1 MEAGDTEGSTL
12 EESDIIEIIP
22 TEDYDIGKAKLRL
35 SLSWILAKAYADCI
49 PHDFLDLF
57 YENAQGLCLLKPQLV
72 LKLSS
77 GEIYI
82 LACNNIFP
90 EYTGSLNSFSSIL
103 QTLSRKGFY
112 ISDYEGQVI
121 TESVLL
127 QTSPFKVKA
136 HLSFLDVLMKA
147 YVNTLVSIDHIVHSL
162 CCFTNLDVSQ
172 HILSTVEDALL
183 LWVNQVCLYV
193 QQLLHKESQSH
204 HDALSGQ
211 KFCDPT
217 IPVLNGLSNI
227 GDGCSLAVLISF
239 YCSDSLRLQDIV
251 IKKSPSIADC
261 LFNLRLIKNF
271 CDRYLSTPKCF
282 HFTYEDLLY
291 CNEFITLNVYVYL
304 AELFNKFENPSS
316 SSSTNLQTENK
327 NGVSNERRYSQ
338 QSVAN
343 VPISNVT
350 KKSFQT
356 YDVSSI
362 SQDTSNSISAP
373 LTREPLLSK
382 RYSQKDVEEPH
393 YTIPGRAS
401 KVRSHP
407 SWQDQLD
414 CSPAL
419 LAYSNADGVGN
430 MAYNPKPDVDNW
442 VASQGPSS
450 DPLLPARLKP
460 AKEKNFNHSKEAER
474 GDQHNIKMSSPCR
487 GGSHGKQTS
496 RILEEPMILDP
507 TDQYGGDISREESS
521 LQQLFKR
528 SSMPTEQSATFPR
541 SRHSSGASNPDD
553 SLRQFGV
560 DQSFTLPDRPSSVN
574 SARQEGLPVVPLTQT
589 DEIEL
594 RRCFSREGSI
604 ASNRSSGDFSDHES
618 QKIHRDHKAKESKDP
633 KDTFILTDSMKL
645 KDPLMKPLFNSGPI
659 MEEIL
664 DKSKTTNFAQIKKM
678 RDMSGP
684 LTSLVYMQRG
694 QEPDSPSKVPLK
706 DPFQKKDEEKSNKA
720 HQITWQQNSRRS
732 HVTTPESPSEGQ
744 HSQSDQVNIRMKLEE
759 RRKQIEQK
767 KFDLERQQTK
777 IRHQVGKEAFLHMVA
792 SQSSAGIDKNG
803 QVSGGIPANIRRYMR
818 QNSSGENITG
828 EDSSHFVSQ
837 RPSHKPFSREEI
849 QRTIENAR
857 KKWLNESAGTK
868 TNANDSYESEVNE
881 QSVRQ
886 ASSSPLHEPFRR
898 EPVRHE
904 AVPIRQEPVR
914 HEAVPIRQEPM
925 RHEAVP
931 MRQEP
936 VRHEAVPIRQE
947 PVRHEAVPI
956 RQEPV
961 RHEAVPLRHEALPIR
976 HEALPIRHEALP
988 IRQEAHQRD
997 AVHHESFPVR
1007 PDTVHHDP
1015 ISLRQDSIAH
1025 EAAVVRPQPV
1035 VAVQPGIRDSSSN
1048 RASPDRRQD
1057 PTNSAEREENYGNY
1071 NNSLD
1076 RLNRSLTDLQGE
1088 IMKLSLQQQQQLKS
1102 QTLDKSHPKPHGAL
1116 PNASTAGIVPTQHG
1130 ELHLQCQIPFSAAP
1144 GGHMAGSSEQP
1155 PSYIAL
1161 GQYPP
1166 HMDTTG
1172 HFNPSC
1178 VVQQPGYATPPLI
1191 PPVYHTPTSYQPHF
1205 PQASPY
1211 QPTYPGQQFMLHSP
1225 TPPTQPYMSP
1235 VMSPYPTPPPHSVGI
1250 AHHLPNTY
1258 TTSVGQPIPTATPYS
1273 GLPGHPKPELAG
1285 VHPSMANAVITS
1297 AAGGA
1302 FSLHGNQTRTQEE
1315 PLPSGYAPH
1324 PHAASSSGYVPYLNS
1339 SNNINTSSN
1348 ITNNVNTNNT
1358 VTSSGVTSWHSPSGS
1373 PSRQSLK
1380 SNQSSHHGSPSSSI
1394 SSSPPHRPSKQP
1406 PPPTTSSADVP
1417 SQSEEA
1423 PTATAET
1430 DTSEEPTSSANEG
1443 FFVSFGNEQP
1453 RRPKPKLTK
1462 REKKEEKK
1470 DEKLPVPP
1478 VSKETA
1484 EAATPPKLPS
1494 PSKPLPPP
1502 TAPPPVVE
1510 EEDVPAAPAV
1520 AFVLEEPEECLDE
1533 DEMAVR
1539 RKRMLKQQQKRREE
1553 QELRRQQKEEA
1564 FAKKRAQE
1572 MLKKEEIAQRKEQ
1585 EKARRQMIL
1594 QQYKERK
1601 RKEEDDEKNPPTD
1614 RYERPAR
1621 NPKPRPKSMIV
1632 RSSKP
1637 PEVGEDDASSIHS
1650 TSSQEDIA
1658 GRGFSSPTSSNSNS
1672 KSGPLL
1678 STSWPAGPSQL
1689 EVIKMGLQ
1697 HGICCC
1703 KGISLSSPAPARVS
1717 MNLLANQGNS
1727 GRTNFGRRPPSPDL
1741 YRFGRKSGKSTESS
1755 SDAGSTAGSD
1765 YTGPKL
1771 FVKPSSKSNRHIIIN
1786 AISHCCLAGCVNLD
1800 LKNKVLEEIAKSDA
1814 KHFVILFRD
1823 TGCAFRSLYA
1833 YYPERE
1839 EAVKIHGI
1847 GPKLV
1852 TSKNIEKYYKYN
1864 SGGKSFA
1871 EVTSTKHLSV
1881 SIDAIVINGSLW
1893 KSSRMPTGRR

>member
-1 MEAGDTEGSTL
+1 MEAGDTEGSSL

-22 TEDYDIGKAKLRL
+22 TGDYDTGKAKLRL
-35 SLSWILAKAYADCI
+35 SLSWILEKAYAGCI
-49 PHDFLDLF
+49 PKDFLELF
-57 YENAQGLCLLKPQLV
+57 YENAQGLCLLKPQLI

-90 EYTGSLNSFSSIL
+90 EFGGSLNSFSLIL
-103 QTLSRKGFY
+103 QALTRKGYY
-112 ISDYEGQVI
+112 ITDYDGQTI

-127 QTSPFKVKA
+127 QTSPFKVKT
-136 HLSFLDVLMKA
+136 HLSLLEVLMKA
-147 YVNTLVSIDHIVHSL
+147 NINQLVTIDNIIHSL
-162 CCFTNLDVSQ
+162 CSFTNYDVAQ
-172 HILSTVEDALL
+172 HIPKTIEDALL
-183 LWVNQVCLYV
+183 LWVNHICVYV
-193 QQLLHKESQSH
+193 QQLLNKETQIAVH
-204 HDALSGQ
+204 SGQ

-227 GDGCSLAVLISF
+227 GDGCCLAVVISF

-251 IKKSPSIADC
+251 IKKSLSIADC

-291 CNEFITLNVYVYL
+291 SNELITTNIYLYL
-304 AELFNKFENPSS
+304 AELFHRFENS
-316 SSSTNLQTENK
+316 SSSTTSTQHK
-327 NGVSNERRYSQ
+327 NGVSNERSYNQ

-343 VPISNVT
+343 VPISNA
-350 KKSFQT
+350 KKSFHSN
-356 YDVSSI
+356 DVSAV
-362 SQDTSNSISAP
+362 SQDISNSTSI
-373 LTREPLLSK
+373 REPLSK
-382 RYSQKDVEEPH
+382 HYSQKDAEESPES
-393 YTIPGRAS
+393 YTVPGRIS
-401 KVRSHP
+401 KVRTHS

-414 CSPAL
+414 GSPAL
-419 LAYSNADGVGN
+419 VAYSNVDSSGN
-430 MAYNPKPDVDNW
+430 MAYSQKSEVDKW
-442 VASQGPSS
+442 VASQGLSS

-460 AKEKNFNHSKEAER
+460 AKEKIFNHSKEVER
-474 GDQHNIKMSSPCR
+474 GDQQNAKMNLPCR
-487 GGSHGKQTS
+487 SGPPHMKAQTS
-496 RILEEPMILDP
+496 RILEEPMMLDP
-507 TDQYGGDISREESS
+507 TEQYGGDLSREESS
-521 LQQLFKR
+521 LQQIFKR
-528 SSMPTEQSATFPR
+528 SSMPTEQPATFPR
-541 SRHSSGASNPDD
+541 SRHSSGASNPDE
-553 SLRQFGV
+553 SVRQFGV

-574 SARQEGLPVVPLTQT
+574 SARQEGLPVVPMSQS

-594 RRCFSREGSI
+594 RRCISREGSI

-633 KDTFILTDSMKL
+633 KDTFILTDSMKS
-645 KDPLMKPLFNSGPI
+645 KDPLIKPLFNSGPI

-684 LTSLVYMQRG
+684 LSSLVYMQRS
-694 QEPDSPSKVPLK
+694 QEPDSPSKLPLK
-706 DPFQKKDEEKSNKA
+706 DPFHKRDEEKSNKV
-720 HQITWQQNSRRS
+720 HQTTWQQNSRRS
-732 HVTTPESPSEGQ
+732 QVTTPESPSDGP
-744 HSQSDQVNIRMKLEE
+744 HSQSDQTNIRMKLEE

-767 KFDLERQQTK
+767 KFDLERQQSK
-777 IRHQVGKEAFLHMVA
+777 IRNQVGKEAFLHMVA
-792 SQSSAGIDKNG
+792 SQSSGGIDKNG
-803 QVSGGIPANIRRYMR
+803 QVTGGLPANIRRFMR
-818 QNSSGENITG
+818 QNSTG
-828 EDSSHFVSQ
+828 DSIAGDESPHVLQ

-868 TNANDSYESEVNE
+868 PNVNDAYEGEINE
-881 QSVRQ
+881 HSMRQ
-886 ASSSPLHEPFRR
+886 TSNSPLHEPFRR

-976 HEALPIRHEALP
+976 QDAT
-988 IRQEAHQRD
+988 HQPCGD

-1007 PDTVHHDP
+1007 PDTVHDQVA
-1015 ISLRQDSIAH
+1015 LRQDSIAH

-1057 PTNSAEREENYGNY
+1057 QTNNAEREETYGEY

-1102 QTLDKSHPKPHGAL
+1102 QNMDKSHPKPHGAL
-1116 PNASTAGIVPTQHG
+1116 PNASTAGIIPNQHG
-1130 ELHLQCQIPFSAAP
+1130 ELHLQCQIPFSVAP

-1161 GQYPP
+1161 GQYPS
-1166 HMDTTG
+1166 HMDTG

-1191 PPVYHTPTSYQPHF
+1191 PPTYLPPTSYQPHF

-1250 AHHLPNTY
+1250 AHHLQNTY

-1273 GLPGHPKPELAG
+1273 GLPGHPKPELPG

-1297 AAGGA
+1297 SAMGGA
-1302 FSLHGNQTRTQEE
+1302 FSLHGNQTRTQED

-1324 PHAASSSGYVPYLNS
+1324 PHAVSSSEYVPYLNS
-1339 SNNINTSSN
+1339 SNGIDSSSSN
-1348 ITNNVNTNNT
+1348 INIKGNTNNSAAT
-1358 VTSSGVTSWHSPSGS
+1358 TSSGLTSWQSPGGS
-1373 PSRQSLK
+1373 PSRQALR
-1380 SNQSSHHGSPSSSI
+1380 SNQSSHHGSPSSV
-1394 SSSPPHRPSKQP
+1394 SSCSPPHRPNKYT
-1406 PPPTTSSADVP
+1406 PPPTTSSADVL
-1417 SQSEEA
+1417 SQFRDTQNTESADMNSGEE
-1423 PTATAET
+1423 TA
-1430 DTSEEPTSSANEG
+1430 SSANEG

-1470 DEKLPVPP
+1470 DDKLSIPP
-1478 VSKETA
+1478 AQKESSEVS
-1484 EAATPPKLPS
+1484 AAPPRLPS

-1502 TAPPPVVE
+1502 TAHPLVVE
-1510 EEDVPAAPAV
+1510 EEVVAVPPV
-1520 AFVLEEPEECLDE
+1520 AFVLEEPGECPVDE

-1539 RKRMLKQQQKRREE
+1539 KNRMLKLQQKRREE

-1572 MLKKEEIAQRKEQ
+1572 MMKKEELAQRKEQ
-1585 EKARRQMIL
+1585 EKARRQLIL

-1601 RKEEDDEKNPPTD
+1601 RKEEDEEKNPHAD
-1614 RYERPAR
+1614 HRYERPAR
-1621 NPKPRPKSMIV
+1621 HPKPRPKSMIV

-1637 PEVGEDDASSIHS
+1637 PEVGEDDTSSIHS

-1658 GRGFSSPTSSNSNS
+1658 GRGFSSPTSSNSN
-1672 KSGPLL
+1672 L
-1678 STSWPAGPSQL
+1678 
-1689 EVIKMGLQ
+1689 
-1697 HGICCC
+1697 
-1703 KGISLSSPAPARVS
+1703 S

-1727 GRTNFGRRPPSPDL
+1727 GRTNFGRRPPSPVMMNLFTQHNNSGRYGTGRRPPSPDL

-1786 AISHCCLAGCVNLD
+1786 AISHCCLAGCVNVD

-1864 SGGKSFA
+1864 SGGKSFS

-1881 SIDAIVINGSLW
+1881 SIDAIVINSCLW
-1893 KSSRMPTGRR
+1893 KSSRSTASRR